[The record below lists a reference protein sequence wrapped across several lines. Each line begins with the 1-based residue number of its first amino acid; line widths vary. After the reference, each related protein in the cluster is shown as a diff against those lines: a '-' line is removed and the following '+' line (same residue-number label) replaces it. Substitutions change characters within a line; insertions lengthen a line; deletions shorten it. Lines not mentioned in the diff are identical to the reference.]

1 MRLRFRP
8 TVGLRQSRRCKDKV
22 EASRLFTNAGR
33 LLRRLC
39 SCQDKVG
46 QDPHT
51 AASPRIATDP
61 GAGVHR
67 SRPARTARH
76 IADAK
81 APCRRRQAQSTWQS
95 TWFHPL
101 QRVQT
106 RPPGSGSRG
115 HIRRNRRAVRKPH
128 EQLCVDQRQIMNC
141 ETFHAKRISGEKSAV
156 AARRAASAWVP
167 RLSAPRTLRSLS
179 GSGSQEWPVR
189 RLGLVCVA
197 RQQTVSAPLGQARR
211 PPLVAATALAEPFE
225 RRFQKIQPL
234 AHRESAGC
242 LHHCGS
248 EATEPSAPGPVGCA
262 DRTAVFRRQG
272 VRSLCPGRSL

>member
-46 QDPHT
+46 QDPRT
-51 AASPRIATDP
+51 AASPRIAPAP
-61 GAGVHR
+61 GDGVHR

-81 APCRRRQAQSTWQS
+81 APCRQRQAQS

-106 RPPGSGSRG
+106 RPPGSGGRG
-115 HIRRNRRAVRKPH
+115 HIRSKLRAVRKPH

-141 ETFHAKRISGEKSAV
+141 ETFHAKRIPGEKSAV

-167 RLSAPRTLRSLS
+167 RLSAPEPS

-234 AHRESAGC
+234 AHRESAGG

>member
-1 MRLRFRP
+1 MRPNTATGWRRP
-8 TVGLRQSRRCKDKV
+8 
-22 EASRLFTNAGR
+22 
-33 LLRRLC
+33 
-39 SCQDKVG
+39 SCL
-46 QDPHT
+46 PR
-51 AASPRIATDP
+51 AASC
-61 GAGVHR
+61 
-67 SRPARTARH
+67 RPARRPKLQVVWQRARA
-76 IADAK
+76 I
-81 APCRRRQAQSTWQS
+81 RRARRPALRQAGCP
-95 TWFHPL
+95 PL
-101 QRVQT
+101 RVL
-106 RPPGSGSRG
+106 GSSRG
-115 HIRRNRRAVRKPH
+115 HIQWNRRAVRKPH

-141 ETFHAKRISGEKSAV
+141 ETFHAKRIPGEKSAV

-167 RLSAPRTLRSLS
+167 RLSAPRTLRSVS

-197 RQQTVSAPLGQARR
+197 RQQTVSATLGQARR

>member
-1 MRLRFRP
+1 LFRI
-8 TVGLRQSRRCKDKV
+8 
-22 EASRLFTNAGR
+22 AGR
-33 LLRRLC
+33 FLRRLY
-39 SCQDKVG
+39 SGKAKVRL
-46 QDPHT
+46 DPHT
-51 AASPRIATDP
+51 TASPRIATAP
-61 GAGVHR
+61 GTGIHR
-67 SRPARTARH
+67 SHPARTARH

-81 APCRRRQAQSTWQS
+81 APCRRRQAQS

-141 ETFHAKRISGEKSAV
+141 ETFHAKRIPGEKSAV

-197 RQQTVSAPLGQARR
+197 RQQTVSATLGQARR

-272 VRSLCPGRSL
+272 VRSLCPGRNL